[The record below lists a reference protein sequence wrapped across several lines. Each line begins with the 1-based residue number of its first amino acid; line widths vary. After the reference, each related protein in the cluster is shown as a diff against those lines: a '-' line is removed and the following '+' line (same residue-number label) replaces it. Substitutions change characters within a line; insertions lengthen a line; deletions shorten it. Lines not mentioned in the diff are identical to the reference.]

1 MELVN
6 TGKSV
11 FVSVVYLEIYEC
23 VMFINFTPYAITKYR
38 VSEKYLQLLGDL
50 LRSNRAR
57 YSARTIGCLIR

>member
-11 FVSVVYLEIYEC
+11 FVSLVYLEIYEC
-23 VMFINFTPYAITKYR
+23 VMFINFTPNAVTKYR

-50 LRSNRAR
+50 YCVRNVVAHGDAR
-57 YSARTIGCLIR
+57 EGK